1 MALVLL
7 LLVAA
12 FFYINSSAGQQ
23 RLLKFATDLLQEKLE
38 TKVQIDS
45 VSVNFGTM
53 DVNLFGLDVEDRQQ
67 RPMLQTDRISVSV
80 DLKDLMAHKV
90 EVKSADID
98 GLRAKVFQPRDSA
111 ARRASCPLISPS
123 MGLSCSVS
131 SVLKALSTSFTRRW
145 SLFSTRL
152 YESGICP

>member
-1 MALVLL
+1 MKRYIVLILKILGILVALVLV
-7 LLVAA
+7 LLVSA
-12 FFYINSSAGQQ
+12 FLYINSSVGQQ
-23 RLLKFATDLLQEKLE
+23 RLLRFATNLLQEKLE

-90 EVKSADID
+90 EVKSANID
-98 GLRAKVFQPRDSA
+98 GLRAKVYQPRDSA
-111 ARRASCPLISPS
+111 ANFQFIIDAFKSDKQKP
-123 MGLSCSVS
+123 
-131 SVLKALSTSFTRRW
+131 KATDKPKARTTW
-145 SLFSTRL
+145 CWT
-152 YESGICP
+152 